1 MCCQRLSC
9 FESTSALASKLLFA
23 CGVHLWFQ
31 ERKTDNTFSMLH
43 FKLTIW
49 QARFYSSQFSL
60 SHSVEE
66 KCQPL
71 LLSPLDTVQM
81 FGKYRNRNRNE
92 TKKKPSKI
100 SFAWMK
106 NRVYN
111 YHCCKKVNAYFI
123 FSLVWNKMNP
133 NKQKHWCFELIS
145 VLLKVT
151 IIRTNSNKAK
161 SGNIKQISF
170 NPIKISLS
178 LRMLEFDL
186 FKWILI

>member
-1 MCCQRLSC
+1 MPKTFLLWINKC
-9 FESTSALASKLLFA
+9 FGIKIAICLWGSPLVSGKKNRQYLFNAAFQVDHMASKVLFQPILFVSQ
-23 CGVHLWFQ
+23 CGGKVPATATLATRHG
-31 ERKTDNTFSMLH
+31 TDVWKIQKQKQKWN
-43 FKLTIW
+43 K
-49 QARFYSSQFSL
+49 
-60 SHSVEE
+60 
-66 KCQPL
+66 
-71 LLSPLDTVQM
+71 
-81 FGKYRNRNRNE
+81 
-92 TKKKPSKI
+92 KKKPSKI

-145 VLLKVT
+145 VLWKVT